1 MGFFQELK
9 EDLSQAVNEL
19 LPEEETGQES
29 KKDDEDK
36 ALDDAL
42 KEVQE
47 ALAAEVGSPD
57 TEEAGKQDEAAEETA
72 DEAVEEPADEVAE
85 ETAEGAADEQKMATD
100 ENISNASYV
109 GRTVEITPDSKKA
122 VENENS
128 EFDLK
133 DDSRQ
138 ENVSDTE
145 NDADEDAL
153 KNQLQRA
160 LDGFVNEGN
169 KPSET
174 IDSSAKD
181 DNEDDSEDDDL
192 QFIDL
197 N

>member
-1 MGFFQELK
+1 MAGE
-9 EDLSQAVNEL
+9 
-19 LPEEETGQES
+19 
-29 KKDDEDK
+29 
-36 ALDDAL
+36 
-42 KEVQE
+42 
-47 ALAAEVGSPD
+47 AAEES
-57 TEEAGKQDEAAEETA
+57 AGEAAEETA

-85 ETAEGAADEQKMATD
+85 ETAEDAADEQKMATD

-109 GRTVEITPDSKKA
+109 GRTVEITPDFNKA

-153 KNQLQRA
+153 KNQLQMA

>member
-1 MGFFQELK
+1 MG
-9 EDLSQAVNEL
+9 
-19 LPEEETGQES
+19 
-29 KKDDEDK
+29 
-36 ALDDAL
+36 
-42 KEVQE
+42 
-47 ALAAEVGSPD
+47 
-57 TEEAGKQDEAAEETA
+57 
-72 DEAVEEPADEVAE
+72 
-85 ETAEGAADEQKMATD
+85 
-100 ENISNASYV
+100 
-109 GRTVEITPDSKKA
+109 
-122 VENENS
+122 S
-128 EFDLK
+128 EMCIRD
-133 DDSRQ
+133 R

>member
-1 MGFFQELK
+1 
-9 EDLSQAVNEL
+9 
-19 LPEEETGQES
+19 
-29 KKDDEDK
+29 
-36 ALDDAL
+36 
-42 KEVQE
+42 
-47 ALAAEVGSPD
+47 
-57 TEEAGKQDEAAEETA
+57 
-72 DEAVEEPADEVAE
+72 
-85 ETAEGAADEQKMATD
+85 MATD

-181 DNEDDSEDDDL
+181 DSEDDDL

>member
-1 MGFFQELK
+1 
-9 EDLSQAVNEL
+9 
-19 LPEEETGQES
+19 
-29 KKDDEDK
+29 
-36 ALDDAL
+36 
-42 KEVQE
+42 
-47 ALAAEVGSPD
+47 
-57 TEEAGKQDEAAEETA
+57 
-72 DEAVEEPADEVAE
+72 
-85 ETAEGAADEQKMATD
+85 MATD

-138 ENVSDTE
+138 EN
-145 NDADEDAL
+145 DADEDAL
-153 KNQLQRA
+153 KNQLQMA
-160 LDGFVNEGN
+160 LDGFVNDGN

>member
-1 MGFFQELK
+1 
-9 EDLSQAVNEL
+9 
-19 LPEEETGQES
+19 
-29 KKDDEDK
+29 
-36 ALDDAL
+36 
-42 KEVQE
+42 
-47 ALAAEVGSPD
+47 
-57 TEEAGKQDEAAEETA
+57 
-72 DEAVEEPADEVAE
+72 
-85 ETAEGAADEQKMATD
+85 MATD
-100 ENISNASYV
+100 ENISNTSYV

-153 KNQLQRA
+153 KNQLQMA